1 MFLIIL
7 LSKSKK
13 TALNCNGPFNSG
25 FILSGTPETN
35 FLNPCL
41 SSPPMIPYKAPV
53 IPISVRYNVPLGSF
67 IIPTPIPN
75 VFLSVSLGFEIE
87 NGDEYGS

>member
-1 MFLIIL
+1 MSDINEKFIDIINQENW
-7 LSKSKK
+7 SMEPFEEVE
-13 TALNCNGPFNSG
+13 TMIHMHPVVRPEEALGD
-25 FILSGTPETN
+25 
-35 FLNPCL
+35 
-41 SSPPMIPYKAPV
+41 
-53 IPISVRYNVPLGSF
+53 VPLGSF